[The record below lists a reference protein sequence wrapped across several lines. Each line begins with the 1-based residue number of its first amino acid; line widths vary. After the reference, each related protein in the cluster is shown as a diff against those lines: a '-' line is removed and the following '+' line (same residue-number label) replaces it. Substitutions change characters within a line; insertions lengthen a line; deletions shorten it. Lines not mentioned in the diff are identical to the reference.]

1 MRETARLEND
11 GAQFGDDAATI
22 VVEVH
27 KREAGAGHRIL
38 QERDRRRRRQAM
50 LAAQMQ
56 ESADKAVAAVA
67 VIISA
72 ARPVRVVRE
81 NSSIRSSSCTT
92 FPISASGI
100 WFDGFRSGG

>member
-1 MRETARLEND
+1 VRGVGR
-11 GAQFGDDAATI
+11 AQLGVGAATI

-38 QERDRRRRRQAM
+38 QERDRGRRRQAM

-56 ESADKAVAAVA
+56 ERADKAVPAVA

-81 NSSIRSSSCTT
+81 KVEHQIEQLQRFSN
-92 FPISASGI
+92 
-100 WFDGFRSGG
+100 FRFGHLV